1 MLSGVALSCYQ
12 ACQSAANPRQ
22 HWVFSPSNITNLNS
36 LTFSREAPFRWTT
49 AERQKA
55 PQYRRQRQTKNQPR
69 SARQNHAGFPVRRAA
84 P

>member
-22 HWVFSPSNITNLNS
+22 HWVSALSNFPNLNS
-36 LTFSREAPFRWTT
+36 LTFGREAPLRWTT
-49 AERQKA
+49 ATR
-55 PQYRRQRQTKNQPR
+55 PQTRQRQP
-69 SARQNHAGFPVRRAA
+69 GFPAWRAR

>member
-22 HWVFSPSNITNLNS
+22 HWVFTPSNYLTFKS
-36 LTFSREAPFRWTT
+36 LTFSREAPLRWTT
-49 AERQKA
+49 ATRPQTAGDSSQQKA
-55 PQYRRQRQTKNQPR
+55 GFAGEPQP
-69 SARQNHAGFPVRRAA
+69 GFPAWRAA